1 MHHPH
6 MGWCDTPT
14 INEKTMNHGIKI
26 ILLLAAA
33 LPGTRQALAQEVK
46 DTTGTD
52 VSAMLEGHCAAGV
65 EDPDVFTVVM
75 EQQRLSEQLLEV
87 AWLNPAMKPLQH
99 RHSLS
104 EVVAKFSHS
113 KQSATLDVQQG
124 NKQQQWSFDASTY
137 VKHGKGT
144 LWGRAYYDNGGI
156 YHMNWNETS
165 DLQQVYPYLLAD
177 SVGGHRM
184 NVERYSFMGG
194 YAHKSG
200 RLLWGASLG
209 YTAGLYYR
217 KVDPRPR
224 NVTANLDVDAGIGW
238 LAPHDYVIAAA
249 IRFKKYKQTN
259 DVTFYSELG
268 NEKLYHLTGFANSYT
283 RFDGTGYS
291 TYYKG
296 YRWGAVLNIHPTTG
310 CGPSAAVELSR
321 FTFDKILTAFNKL
334 PLTHAAHHEVRA
346 ELAWRATTWQVKA
359 QAHASR
365 RVGTENVFGDPAASV
380 YRQIGA
386 LDMFFENRFGAGLA
400 AVWEPQLDGDGKWSA
415 GMQPS
420 LVYEHCNAIYVDP
433 ASRWLVN
440 HVAAGITA
448 KVMNRV
454 GSRLL
459 WSMNAWFKAVCP
471 VKSELLLGSVT
482 GELEGLKQVV
492 ESGYDRDSH
501 HHNTVGGELALHYR
515 PATTKNL
522 AVKLAVKAQHSSFTH
537 GQSRNEVLAA
547 LGVCF

>member
-6 MGWCDTPT
+6 MGRCDAPT
-14 INEKTMNHGIKI
+14 INEMTMNYGIKI
-26 ILLLAAA
+26 ILLLTAV
-33 LPGTRQALAQEVK
+33 LPGTWQASAQEVK
-46 DTTGTD
+46 DTTGTF
-52 VSAMLEGHCAAGV
+52 
-65 EDPDVFTVVM
+65 VFTTVI
-75 EQQRLSEQLLEV
+75 EQHRQSEQLLDV

-104 EVVAKFSHS
+104 QVVAKFAHS
-113 KQSATLDVQQG
+113 KQSASLDVQQG
-124 NKQQQWSFDASTY
+124 DKQLVWSFDASSY
-137 VKHGKGT
+137 VHHGNGT

-165 DLQQVYPYLLAD
+165 DRQLVYPYLLAD

-194 YAHKSG
+194 YAHNTG
-200 RLLWGASLG
+200 RLLLGASLG

-217 KVDPRPR
+217 NVDPRPR

-238 LAPHDYVIAAA
+238 LASRGQYVIAAA
-249 IRFKKYKQTN
+249 LRFKKYKQTN

-296 YRWGAVLNIHPTTG
+296 YRWGAVLNVHPTTCRG
-310 CGPSAAVELSR
+310 LSAAVELSR
-321 FTFDKILTAFNKL
+321 FNFEKILTAYNKL
-334 PLTHAAHHEVRA
+334 PLAQAKHNEIRA
-346 ELAWRATTWQVKA
+346 ELAWLAQRWQVKA
-359 QAHASR
+359 HVHASR

-400 AVWEPQLDGDGKWSA
+400 AVWEPQLGAGRWSV
-415 GMQPS
+415 GVQPS
-420 LVYEHCNAIYVDP
+420 LGYEHCNAIYLDP
-433 ASRWLVN
+433 ASRWLVD
-440 HVAAGITA
+440 HMVAGIDA

-471 VKSELLLGSVT
+471 VKSTLLLGNVSS
-482 GELEGLKQVV
+482 ELEGLKRVV
-492 ESGYDRDSH
+492 ENGYDRDSR
-501 HHNTVGGELALHYR
+501 HHNCVGGELAFYYR
-515 PATTKNL
+515 PVMIRNL
-522 AVKLAVKAQHSSFTH
+522 AIKLSLEAQHGTFAHS
-537 GQSRNEVLAA
+537 QSRDEVLAT

>member
-6 MGWCDTPT
+6 MGRCDATT
-14 INEKTMNHGIKI
+14 INEMTMNDGIKI

-33 LPGTRQALAQEVK
+33 LSGIWQASAQENN

-52 VSAMLEGHCAAGV
+52 V
-65 EDPDVFTVVM
+65 FTTVI
-75 EQQRLSEQLLEV
+75 EQQRQSEQLLDV

-104 EVVAKFSHS
+104 QVVAKFAHS
-113 KQSATLDVQQG
+113 KQSASLDVQQG
-124 NKQQQWSFDASTY
+124 DKQQVWSFDASSY
-137 VKHGKGT
+137 VHHGNGT

-165 DLQQVYPYLLAD
+165 DRQLVYPYLLAD

-194 YAHKSG
+194 YAHNTG
-200 RLLWGASLG
+200 RLLLGASLG

-217 KVDPRPR
+217 NVDPRPR

-238 LAPHDYVIAAA
+238 LAPRGQYVIAAA
-249 IRFKKYKQTN
+249 LRFKKYKQTN

-296 YRWGAVLNIHPTTG
+296 YRWGAVLNVHPTTG
-310 CGPSAAVELSR
+310 RGLSAAVELSR
-321 FTFDKILTAFNKL
+321 FNFEKILTAYNKL
-334 PLTHAAHHEVRA
+334 PLAQAKHNEVRA
-346 ELAWRATTWQVKA
+346 ELAWLARRWQVKA
-359 QAHASR
+359 HVHASR

-400 AVWEPQLDGDGKWSA
+400 AVWEPQLDGDGKWNL
-415 GMQPS
+415 GVQPS
-420 LVYEHCNAIYVDP
+420 LGYEHCNAIYLDP
-433 ASRWLVN
+433 ASRWLVD
-440 HVAAGITA
+440 HMVAGIDA

-471 VKSELLLGSVT
+471 VKSTLLLGNVSS
-482 GELEGLKQVV
+482 ELEGLKRVV
-492 ESGYDRDSH
+492 ENGYDRDSR
-501 HHNTVGGELALHYR
+501 HHNCVGGELVFYYR
-515 PATTKNL
+515 PVMTRNL
-522 AVKLAVKAQHSSFTH
+522 AIKLSLEAQHGTFAHS
-537 GQSRNEVLAA
+537 QSRDEVLAT